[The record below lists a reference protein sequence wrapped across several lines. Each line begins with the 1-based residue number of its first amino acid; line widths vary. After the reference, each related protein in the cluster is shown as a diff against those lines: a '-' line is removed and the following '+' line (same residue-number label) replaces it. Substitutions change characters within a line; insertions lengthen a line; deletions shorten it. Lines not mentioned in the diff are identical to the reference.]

1 MRSGA
6 RAGSRVPDV
15 PSRAFCL
22 TRAHLNS
29 FCARPSPYASASHLR
44 VRPSQSFASP
54 PHLSSRA
61 PSSLLLARLP
71 SIVRFAHSAFAPFG
85 YFSFFPNKGR
95 YVTKK
100 SLFRDASSKRTSL
113 QVNTLRIMPV
123 QGTVR
128 ANGCPFRAT
137 RHSLICY
144 KPPFFGNIAQ
154 MRDGDRTDTHEKGNR
169 GEGGAKTKEQRSK
182 TKRERGGRGQEKGR
196 AKRARKQVRRKGAAR
211 KTRRAKR
218 QNE

>member
-22 TRAHLNS
+22 TRAHLTRFALDPRLTRAPLACAPDVRGVS
-29 FCARPSPYASASHLR
+29 LRLPIYRLARPAASSASSLLPR
-44 VRPSQSFASP
+44 ARPNP
-54 PHLSSRA
+54 LLRA
-61 PSSLLLARLP
+61 PSSRWLARLP
-71 SIVRFAHSAFAPFG
+71 SIVRFAHSAFAPFS

-113 QVNTLRIMPV
+113 QVNTLRIMPG

-144 KPPFFGNIAQ
+144 KPPFF
-154 MRDGDRTDTHEKGNR
+154 
-169 GEGGAKTKEQRSK
+169 
-182 TKRERGGRGQEKGR
+182 
-196 AKRARKQVRRKGAAR
+196 
-211 KTRRAKR
+211 
-218 QNE
+218 

>member
-15 PSRAFCL
+15 PSRAFCFV
-22 TRAHLNS
+22 RAHLNS

-44 VRPSQSFASP
+44 VRPSQSFTSP

-71 SIVRFAHSAFAPFG
+71 SIVRFAHSAFAPFS

-113 QVNTLRIMPV
+113 QANTLRIMPG

-144 KPPFFGNIAQ
+144 KPPFFWKYRPN
-154 MRDGDRTDTHEKGNR
+154 
-169 GEGGAKTKEQRSK
+169 
-182 TKRERGGRGQEKGR
+182 
-196 AKRARKQVRRKGAAR
+196 ARR
-211 KTRRAKR
+211 
-218 QNE
+218 